1 MSTTK
6 KCTARISKL
15 IDHYNALAGLS
26 RADGAKTSLADLI
39 ADIMHFCQQ
48 KKLDFDDLLRRASNY
63 FDDEHDGSG

>member
-6 KCTARISKL
+6 KCNTRISKL

-39 ADIMHFCQQ
+39 ADIMHFCTQQ
-48 KKLDFDDLLRRASNY
+48 EIDFDVLLRRANNY
-63 FDDEHDGSG
+63 FADELHGPG